1 MRTGGTAQVRS
12 KRRARRAAAT
22 PPTRRRGEAG
32 GPPAAL
38 TPHPPVPSDGTGGR
52 DGARAP
58 HPRGGGNHCNKK
70 KHGWRA
76 GEGRRR
82 GCHPSRLP
90 GSVARAA
97 PATDPFPAD
106 RSTQRGGGGLGDVPV
121 AAGGVRRPFRA
132 AQCRWGRAPARRGPS
147 AGVSS
152 PTRFPPTA
160 AAAAVV
166 AAASGDSGAAVGCRP
181 GGYSPTRPSMPD
193 GGGGGGAVVGA
204 NGEPSRLTSRRAPPH
219 PPRSPSETP
228 CARWAG
234 RCVERDEWGGRSVG
248 GGYCVPPR
256 TCTRVSESTEA
267 VLLGSMQGPFPCCT
281 CTLPPLVGPRD
292 GVTKA
297 TDT

>member
-193 GGGGGGAVVGA
+193 GGGGGG
-204 NGEPSRLTSRRAPPH
+204 RRRRRQRGTVPAH
-219 PPRSPSETP
+219 LPPRSPAPASL
-228 CARWAG
+228 
-234 RCVERDEWGGRSVG
+234 SVG
-248 GGYCVPPR
+248 DPMRQMGR
-256 TCTRVSESTEA
+256 TLRREGRMGRAQCGRW
-267 VLLGSMQGPFPCCT
+267 LLRAPAHLHACFGI
-281 CTLPPLVGPRD
+281 D
-292 GVTKA
+292 
-297 TDT
+297 

>member
-1 MRTGGTAQVRS
+1 MDGAQERGV
-12 KRRARRAAAT
+12 AAAAT
-22 PPTRRRGEAG
+22 PRAYPAASPALPPRPILSPRTGPHNGAAAASATSRSRRAAYVAPFEPPSAG
-32 GPPAAL
+32 GG
-38 TPHPPVPSDGTGGR
+38 V
-52 DGARAP
+52 
-58 HPRGGGNHCNKK
+58 
-70 KHGWRA
+70 
-76 GEGRRR
+76 
-82 GCHPSRLP
+82 RLP
-90 GSVARAA
+90 GAAQA
-97 PATDPFPAD
+97 PAFPPPPDFPPLPPRPPSSPPPLVTAVL
-106 RSTQRGGGGLGDVPV
+106 RSAAARVGTHQHVP
-121 AAGGVRRPFRA
+121 
-132 AQCRWGRAPARRGPS
+132 QCRM
-147 AGVSS
+147 V
-152 PTRFPPTA
+152 
-160 AAAAVV
+160 
-166 AAASGDSGAAVGCRP
+166 
-181 GGYSPTRPSMPD
+181 
-193 GGGGGGAVVGA
+193 GGGGAVVGA